1 MEIMIYVISWVRRLS
16 DVQIS
21 VLSIQMYVPKK
32 IPMETPIASFFV
44 CENYEV
50 LIISN
55 LYGFEIAK
63 TFMKNK
69 LT

>member
-1 MEIMIYVISWVRRLS
+1 MG
-16 DVQIS
+16 
-21 VLSIQMYVPKK
+21 
-32 IPMETPIASFFV
+32 TPGVSFFV
-44 CENYEV
+44 YENYEV

-55 LYGFEIAK
+55 VYGFEIAK

>member
-1 MEIMIYVISWVRRLS
+1 
-16 DVQIS
+16 
-21 VLSIQMYVPKK
+21 
-32 IPMETPIASFFV
+32 METPIASFFV

-69 LT
+69 LTWIVLLNIETMQLIM